1 MRYYWSMLAA
11 VWVAGC
17 ATHRPTA
24 LAVAGGSVEK
34 SVVREAPPTHQVET
48 RYDVRSYR
56 DAADP
61 SVRHEA
67 HAVYRSTLI
76 PARVGSLEIEPRGEF
91 APISYAPLPPSAELS
106 AELAAQKQ
114 ITADLRTIEA
124 RMAAIERQAQ
134 GQYGTL
140 VNQTAE
146 TVKLRQQLEEER
158 ARAREL
164 EAKLRDRVADASA
177 AGAPVTAATEPK
189 W

>member
-1 MRYYWSMLAA
+1 MRSYWTLLVAMGL
-11 VWVAGC
+11 AGC
-17 ATHRPTA
+17 ATHRPVT
-24 LAVAGGSVEK
+24 LANASAPAEP
-34 SVVREAPPTHQVET
+34 SVVREAASTHEVET

-56 DAADP
+56 DVNDP

-67 HAVYRSTLI
+67 HAVYRST
-76 PARVGSLEIEPRGEF
+76 RVPTRVDSLATAPRGEF

-114 ITADLRTIEA
+114 ITADLHAIEA
-124 RMAAIERQAQ
+124 RMAVIEQQAQ

-146 TVKLRQQLEEER
+146 TVKLRQQLEAER
-158 ARAREL
+158 ARARDL
-164 EAKLRDRVADASA
+164 EAKLRDRVADVSA
-177 AGAPVTAATEPK
+177 TGAPVTAATEPK

>member
-1 MRYYWSMLAA
+1 MRYYWSVLAVA
-11 VWVAGC
+11 CFAGC

-24 LAVAGGSVEK
+24 LAVAGSSVEK
-34 SVVREAPPTHQVET
+34 PVVREAAPTRQVET
-48 RYDVRSYR
+48 RYEVRSYR

-67 HAVYRSTLI
+67 HAVYRSTRV
-76 PARVGSLEIEPRGEF
+76 PARVDSLATEPRDEF
-91 APISYAPLPPSAELS
+91 PPISYAPLPPSAELS

-164 EAKLRDRVADASA
+164 ETKLRDRVADVSA